1 MSIRLFHYSRG
12 QKNQDETAE
21 DATADEESPKK
32 KPRRNKNVIRDY
44 PHRIESLAKLGVV
57 LEKHTENK
65 WETMFQRLLI
75 YKEEQGTLRF
85 PSDEQCAATG
95 DEELI
100 ALQKWVKSQV
110 LAFRYGKKKRNPEIV
125 KTQKLLDIGF
135 DFEKWFAKPNKGGG
149 RKKKGGEKAATM
161 DYDNDDR
168 KMPAKEEAEV

>member
-1 MSIRLFHYSRG
+1 
-12 QKNQDETAE
+12 
-21 DATADEESPKK
+21 
-32 KPRRNKNVIRDY
+32 
-44 PHRIESLAKLGVV
+44 
-57 LEKHTENK
+57 
-65 WETMFQRLLI
+65 MFQRLLI